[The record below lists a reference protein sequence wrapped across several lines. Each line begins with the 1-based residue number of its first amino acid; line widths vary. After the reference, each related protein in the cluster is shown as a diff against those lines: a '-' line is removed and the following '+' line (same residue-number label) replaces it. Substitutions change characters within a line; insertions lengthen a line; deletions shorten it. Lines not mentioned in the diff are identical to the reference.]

1 MFADLLFPKAC
12 VSCGAPKTLLCRKC
26 ITQVPP
32 WNDLVCPYCL
42 FSNDTG
48 LCLSCQ
54 KKTYL
59 HDILIATDY
68 DTHLVK
74 KALHA
79 YKYDGIRGLAIPL
92 AHFLL
97 PHVENVTAL
106 PFVSV
111 PMHPRRKKQ
120 RGFDH
125 LALLL
130 DHLSQHAP
138 IDRWQGLERIK
149 YHKPLMGKTAEE
161 RKKEIHGAFRVASK
175 PPPRIVLVDDVMS
188 SGATLEECAKMLTF
202 AGCDAITA
210 LVLARKR

>member
-1 MFADLLFPKAC
+1 MLADWLFPKAC
-12 VSCGAPKTLLCRKC
+12 VTCGVPKTFLCRAC
-26 ITQVPP
+26 IASVPP
-32 WNDLVCPYCL
+32 WNDMVCPYCL
-42 FSNDTG
+42 APNDSG

-59 HDILIATDY
+59 HDIVIATDY
-68 DTHLVK
+68 DTATVK

-79 YKYDGIRGLAIPL
+79 YKYDGLRGLATPL

-97 PHVENVTAL
+97 PYAENLTAL

-130 DHLSQHAP
+130 DHFAKHAP
-138 IDRWQGLERIK
+138 IQRWHGIERIT
-149 YHKPLMGKTAEE
+149 YHKPLMGKSAEE
-161 RKKEIHGAFRVASK
+161 RKKEIHGAFRVTRR
-175 PPPRIVLVDDVMS
+175 PPERVVLVDDVMS

-202 AGCDAITA
+202 AGCNNVTA
-210 LVLARKR
+210 LILARKR